1 MRFIFLF
8 DYYYPFNYQN
18 SAKIKKISFNKKIT
32 ISNISLVSRE
42 ISNNRDVSRFNSH
55 SQRFSPPSESSASL
69 RLSNANFSRHLHA
82 RSPINLC
89 LPFFFPSKRLLCS
102 IAASILSNVRPV
114 PDIFAPPV
122 SLIILRR
129 PI

>member
-1 MRFIFLF
+1 MLFIFLF
-8 DYYYPFNYQN
+8 DYYPFNYQN
-18 SAKIKKISFNKKIT
+18 SAKKKFVLTKKIT

-55 SQRFSPPSESSASL
+55 SQRFSPPSESSASP